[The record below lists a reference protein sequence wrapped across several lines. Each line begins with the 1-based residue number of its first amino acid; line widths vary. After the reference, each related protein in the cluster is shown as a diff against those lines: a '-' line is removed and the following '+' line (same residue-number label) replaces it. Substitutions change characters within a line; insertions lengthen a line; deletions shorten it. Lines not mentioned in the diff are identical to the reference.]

1 MITAVYVVDTTS
13 LSYNSSNF
21 SRPEKYSVS
30 RLFSLKNN
38 KLIGKIAIFIHQ
50 KLRLIWKI
58 CFQNHHYNCSKAH
71 CGWKKGWMLFRWFLF
86 YFLCIVYKFII
97 SISIRFLVTKTTG
110 SGHTGWHTAKA
121 AQRTG
126 KINSITGGATISY
139 SFEKKSSMPYSN
151 SMIKQLLDNNI

>member
-1 MITAVYVVDTTS
+1 MSFEINLQLFTLSHSKLELKLDWLTYFLYTYDIEKRSSIKSLITAVYVVDTTS

-71 CGWKKGWMLFRWFLF
+71 CGWKKGWIVEKISTYFSLGNFYSIFYALFTNSL
-86 YFLCIVYKFII
+86 VY
-97 SISIRFLVTKTTG
+97 
-110 SGHTGWHTAKA
+110 
-121 AQRTG
+121 Q
-126 KINSITGGATISY
+126 
-139 SFEKKSSMPYSN
+139 
-151 SMIKQLLDNNI
+151 